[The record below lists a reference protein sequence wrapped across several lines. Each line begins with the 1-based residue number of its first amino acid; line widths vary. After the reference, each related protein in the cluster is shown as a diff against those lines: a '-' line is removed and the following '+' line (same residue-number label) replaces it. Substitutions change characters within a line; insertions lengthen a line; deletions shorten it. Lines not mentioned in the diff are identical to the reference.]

1 MTVPLVITKLLPMTS
16 TLLVRRNPAVL
27 VGSQSDPAVPSLAAA
42 VAHEVTDSL
51 ISYGEIAAWADVARA
66 GEIATVI
73 NAVAPQIAANLTL
86 LDLADL
92 VPGFGVM
99 A

>member
-1 MTVPLVITKLLPMTS
+1 VFI
-16 TLLVRRNPAVL
+16 
-27 VGSQSDPAVPSLAAA
+27 GSQSEPAVPSLAAA

-51 ISYGEIAAWADVARA
+51 MSYGETAAWAVVAN
-66 GEIATVI
+66 GEIATAI
-73 NAVAPQIAANLTL
+73 SAVAPQVAANLTL
-86 LDLADL
+86 MDLADL